1 MFAINAVTYGL
12 ARYPSFSATASTR
25 RRVSGVTSGLLLS
38 ARETVIWAIPSCR
51 AISRW
56 LGMGRGD
63 EGRIVLLVAGGFLIP
78 STGRHIDITKDKT
91 TATKGILGG
100 DALAKHPK

>member
-1 MFAINAVTYGL
+1 
-12 ARYPSFSATASTR
+12 
-25 RRVSGVTSGLLLS
+25 
-38 ARETVIWAIPSCR
+38 
-51 AISRW
+51 
-56 LGMGRGD
+56 MGRGD